1 MSSSRHPLHISG
13 RRSPDEPPQHGI
25 NDGSGL
31 SHLVRQSVAAVD
43 LDGKAISRDASLTDV
58 LISMNVTES
67 RLIGALVALGE
78 GEFLKDGLRMS
89 LV

>member
-1 MSSSRHPLHISG
+1 MSSSSSHQHPLHISG
-13 RRSPDEPPQHGI
+13 RRSPNEPPQHGI

-31 SHLVRQSVAAVD
+31 TDLVRQSFAAVD
-43 LDGKAISRDASLTDV
+43 VDGKAVSRDASLTDI

-78 GEFLKDGLRMS
+78 GESF
-89 LV
+89 